1 MKKPYFSP
9 QLQINTVQDHDV
21 ISTSIG
27 VEKTGNDWTAD
38 WSDRT
43 DGTGQL

>member
-21 ISTSIG
+21 ITTSIG
-27 VEKTGNDWTAD
+27 VEKTGSDWTAD

-43 DGTGQL
+43 EGSGRL

>member
-21 ISTSIG
+21 IST
-27 VEKTGNDWTAD
+27 GNDWTAD